1 MIQTQFRDPAILAG
15 ALTDLGF
22 PASAVK
28 WHEEPVRAV
37 RASAVEWDE
46 ARQPWTAQ
54 ILASGERLGPS
65 ATRADAVAAERAV
78 LATGLDRG
86 VEDHAGRLSAPTRS
100 LGQV

>member
-1 MIQTQFRDPAILAG
+1 MR
-15 ALTDLGF
+15 
-22 PASAVK
+22 
-28 WHEEPVRAV
+28 EEVATFLK
-37 RASAVEWDE
+37 A
-46 ARQPWTAQ
+46 ARQHAPREHPLFLCALRTGMR
-54 ILASGERLGPS
+54 LGERLGPF